1 VGRDW
6 GFGMRKLLSLGVMVV
21 GIALIALSQTGAL
34 LPNSPCNDNP
44 HPPAQCLA
52 PFPWGPITAFFSGI
66 VLLAVGLL
74 YLRGGNRR
82 LEVRAETRRLRHG

>member
-1 VGRDW
+1 
-6 GFGMRKLLSLGVMVV
+6 MRKLVSLGVMVV

-34 LPNSPCNDNP
+34 LPNSPCAP
-44 HPPAQCLA
+44 SAQCLA

-74 YLRGGNRR
+74 YLRGGVRHQ
-82 LEVRAETRRLRHG
+82 EVRAEND